1 MPARMP
7 QRRPE
12 QQRLL
17 WQAGPVPLA
26 ALALLIPGH
35 MFGWALEWVWLG
47 LQLLFGTVV
56 LLTNGRRL
64 GETAGVP
71 ALVWAIVLTVVTLSG
86 FLSAGHAQARLGIA
100 LSEEDLVDLVRL
112 LLCIP
117 LALHIGAALERQHVD
132 RVVLLLKLCVLT
144 NVVCSAILVLDL
156 HPLSGVVL
164 AVYEDAKVQYA
175 LNHIRIGIPFA
186 NPNFAALLFSL
197 MLAVFLFFRKSRL
210 FAALTV
216 VSILLT
222 GSRSGYLA
230 TAPLLLLAYLV
241 FVAKGLVTWRGALAL
256 LAGHLMALVAFS
268 SAADLVGGFSR
279 VNELLGAL
287 QGGDLGQVNT
297 ASIRFE
303 VIKNAQRYIGESPLL
318 GVGPGRAL
326 GLNIVDSQIFSW
338 PLNYGIPA
346 AVLLYGVFLAPMT
359 VLFYRAASPLHKL
372 AAVATALS
380 FFLMLGTGD
389 FMKNFRLFYIVILL
403 MHVMHLVATPAHRG
417 RTGYAAQPST

>member
-1 MPARMP
+1 MHARMP
-7 QRRPE
+7 DPARP
-12 QQRLL
+12 L
-17 WQAGPVPLA
+17 WQAGPLPLV
-26 ALALLIPGH
+26 ALALLVPGH
-35 MFGWALEWVWLG
+35 MFGWALEWVWLAM
-47 LQLLFGTVV
+47 QLLLGTVV

-71 ALVWAIVLTVVTLSG
+71 ALVWAIIFAGVTLTG
-86 FLSAGHAQARLGIA
+86 CLSAAYGYTRLGIG

-112 LLCIP
+112 LLYIP
-117 LALHIGAALERQHVD
+117 LALHIGATLEHRHVD
-132 RVVLLLKLCVLT
+132 QVVRLLKVCVLT
-144 NVVCSAILVLDL
+144 NLVCSAILVFDL
-156 HPLSGVVL
+156 NPLSAMVL

-175 LNHIRIGIPFA
+175 IHHIRIGIPFA

-197 MLAVFLFFRKSRL
+197 MLSVFLFFRKSRL

-230 TAPLLLLAYLV
+230 AAPLLVLAYLV
-241 FVAKGLVTWRGALAL
+241 FVAKGAVTWRGALAL
-256 LAGHLMALVAFS
+256 LAGHAVALIAFG

-279 VNELLGAL
+279 VNELLDAL
-287 QGGDLGQVNT
+287 QGGDLGEVNT
-297 ASIRFE
+297 ASIRFD
-303 VIKNAQRYIGESPLL
+303 VIKNAQRYIEDSPVL
-318 GVGPGRAL
+318 GVGPGRSL
-326 GLNIVDSQIFSW
+326 GLNVVDSQIFSW

-346 AVLLYGVFLAPMT
+346 AVLLYGIFLAPMA
-359 VLFYRAASPLHKL
+359 VLFVRAARPLHRL

-403 MHVMHLVATPAHRG
+403 MHVMHLAAKQPLRG
-417 RTGYAAQPST
+417 QTGSAVQPST

>member
-1 MPARMP
+1 MPARLP
-7 QRRPE
+7 EPARP
-12 QQRLL
+12 L
-17 WQAGPVPLA
+17 WQAGPVPLV

-35 MFGWALEWVWLG
+35 MFGWALEWVWLAI
-47 LQLLFGTVV
+47 QLLLGTVV

-71 ALVWAIVLTVVTLSG
+71 ALAWATVFVGITLTG
-86 FLSAGHAQARLGIA
+86 CLSAAYGNARLGIA

-117 LALHIGAALERQHVD
+117 LALHIGATLEHRHIDQ
-132 RVVLLLKLCVLT
+132 VVRLLKVCVLI
-144 NVVCSAILVLDL
+144 NLVCSTILVFDL
-156 HPLSGVVL
+156 HPLSKLVL

-175 LNHIRIGIPFA
+175 SHHIRIGIPFA
-186 NPNFAALLFSL
+186 NPNFAALLFSQ

-230 TAPLLLLAYLV
+230 TAPLLLLAYLAFV
-241 FVAKGLVTWRGALAL
+241 FKGVVRWRGALAL
-256 LAGHLMALVAFS
+256 LAAHAVALVAFG

-279 VNELLGAL
+279 VNELLDAL

-297 ASIRFE
+297 ASIRFD
-303 VIKNAQRYIGESPLL
+303 VIKNAQRYIEVSPVL

-326 GLNIVDSQIFSW
+326 GLNVVDSQIFSW

-346 AVLLYGVFLAPMT
+346 AVLLYGIFLAPMA
-359 VLFYRAASPLHKL
+359 VLFYRSASPLHRL
-372 AAVATALS
+372 AAAATALS

-403 MHVMHLVATPAHRG
+403 MHVMHLAATRPSQAGPAPL
-417 RTGYAAQPST
+417 PSP